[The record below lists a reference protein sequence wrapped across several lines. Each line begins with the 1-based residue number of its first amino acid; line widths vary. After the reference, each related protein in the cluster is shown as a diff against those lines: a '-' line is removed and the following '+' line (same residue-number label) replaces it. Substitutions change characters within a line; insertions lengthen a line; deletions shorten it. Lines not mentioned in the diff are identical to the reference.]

1 MRREA
6 RFPDARILAVDDD
19 PSDLLLL
26 RRLLETRGARQ
37 VWTVSDP
44 REAVE
49 TFAAVRP
56 DVVLLDIHMPHLDG
70 FEVMRRLREHTGP
83 GEYVPILILTSDSSA
98 AVMRRAL
105 GEGATDYLT
114 KPLDGDEVLLRIGN
128 LLEARFLH
136 LDLRVRHENLEGE
149 VFDRTRALEEAQV
162 EILERL
168 GRAAEFRDDA
178 TGSHARRVGDLSAML
193 ARMLDLP
200 EEEVELIWRA
210 APLHDV
216 GKIAVPDVV
225 LLKPGRL
232 TESEWVILRTHAAVG
247 SMILSGSHFPVLRL
261 AEEIALS
268 HHERWDGTG
277 YPHRLRGEEI
287 PLASRIVAVVDTF
300 DALVRERPYKPA
312 WTPVEAVREIVAQR
326 GRQFDPRV
334 VDAFVEIWRMEGGEL
349 PESDGRYPLPTRRDE
364 PSDDSVSGDTGD
376 SGDAGDPGDASR
388 SGDAMASADRMASAE
403 AGDATV
409 DTSSLASLDAAPA
422 EAEPPLATET
432 AGDP

>member
-1 MRREA
+1 MNRDA
-6 RFPDARILAVDDD
+6 RFPEARILAIDDD
-19 PSDLLLL
+19 PADLLLL

-37 VWTVSDP
+37 VWAVADP
-44 REAVE
+44 GEAVE
-49 TFAAVRP
+49 TFARVRP
-56 DVVLLDIHMPHLDG
+56 DIVLLDLHMPGSDG
-70 FEVMRRLREHTGP
+70 FEVMRLLRERTGTS
-83 GEYVPILILTSDSSA
+83 EYVPILILTSDSSPHA
-98 AVMRRAL
+98 MRRAL
-105 GEGATDYLT
+105 GEGATDYLV

-136 LDLRVRHENLEGE
+136 LDLRSRHESLEGE

-193 ARMLDLP
+193 ARVLDLP

-232 TESEWVILRTHAAVG
+232 SESEWVVLRTHAAVG

-277 YPHRLRGEEI
+277 YPNRLRGEDI

-300 DALVRERPYKPA
+300 DALVRERPYKAA
-312 WTPVEAVREIVAQR
+312 WTPMEAVREIVRQR

-334 VDAFVEIWRMEGGEL
+334 VDAFLEIWRMEGGEL
-349 PESDGRYPLPTRRDE
+349 PEMDGR
-364 PSDDSVSGDTGD
+364 S
-376 SGDAGDPGDASR
+376 
-388 SGDAMASADRMASAE
+388 
-403 AGDATV
+403 
-409 DTSSLASLDAAPA
+409 PA
-422 EAEPPLATET
+422 AEPDERDVAAVAEEL
-432 AGDP
+432 